1 MTVIVVYERTL
12 ESDKGEVFKTDP
24 APNAE
29 SKRTATI
36 TLYVS
41 EGKPLVTVPN
51 FIFLTVAEARAK
63 AEELGLEL
71 DLSQRW
77 IFSGPVKDDKIIS
90 DQREEPSTQVEV
102 GTTIHLVY
110 DAK

>member
-1 MTVIVVYERTL
+1 M
-12 ESDKGEVFKTDP
+12 
-24 APNAE
+24 
-29 SKRTATI
+29 
-36 TLYVS
+36 S

-110 DAK
+110 DAKELLVVDVQVLERRLGALRQEL